1 MNGPTSK
8 SSLSDPQH
16 RLIELMQSLNFG
28 RIEALRIH
36 GGQPVFEP
44 APRVIQKL
52 KMGGENGP
60 RPEAGLQDFWLKQQT
75 VEMLR
80 AIAELGD
87 GVVSVIEVKHGLP
100 YAVEIERQPGQVG
113 GCADA

>member
-1 MNGPTSK
+1 MNGPTTK

-28 RIEALRIH
+28 RIEGLRVH
-36 GGQPVFEP
+36 SGQPVFEP

-60 RPEAGLQDFWLKQQT
+60 RPEVGLQDFWLKRQT

-80 AIAELGD
+80 AITELGD
-87 GVVSVIEVKHGLP
+87 GEVSVIEVKHGLP
-100 YAVEIERQPGQVG
+100 YAVEIERQPSQVG
-113 GCADA
+113 GRAGA

>member
-1 MNGPTSK
+1 MNGPTTK

-16 RLIELMQSLNFG
+16 RLIELMQFLNFG
-28 RIEALRIH
+28 RIEALLVQ
-36 GGQPVFEP
+36 GGEPVFEP
-44 APRVIQKL
+44 PPRIIQKL

-60 RPEAGLQDFWLKQQT
+60 RLEAGLQDFWLKQQT

-87 GVVSVIEVKHGLP
+87 GKVSLIEIKHGLP
-100 YAVEIERQPGQVG
+100 YAVEIERQADQLG
-113 GCADA
+113 GAGE